1 MPAYNAAATIDSAIR
16 SALAQ
21 TWTDF
26 ELVIADDE
34 SSDDTAEIARTYT
47 SDSRVRLILCR
58 HGGLAATRNAALSVA
73 RGRYFSLLDSDDLW
87 MPEYLEVMKATL
99 DRDPEAAFAY
109 TDAWVFEDG
118 SNRFSRSTAMAWA
131 NPPDPPPRDP
141 SVFFAE
147 MLRRNFVYVSVT
159 MRRTAIEAV
168 GPFNAALPASEDYEL
183 WLRMLARG
191 YRAVRAP
198 GLLGVYRLRR
208 GSLSS
213 DPLSMWEAALQVYA
227 GLAEDANLPEQARTA
242 LRARLAEARV
252 EHEALVHLLN
262 SRNSYFGLRPH
273 LVRLKHSLFR
283 RRDWF
288 SAPPAEI
295 SRVFPDLTAP

>member
-1 MPAYNAAATIDSAIR
+1 MAT
-16 SALAQ
+16 
-21 TWTDF
+21 
-26 ELVIADDE
+26 
-34 SSDDTAEIARTYT
+34 
-47 SDSRVRLILCR
+47 
-58 HGGLAATRNAALSVA
+58 
-73 RGRYFSLLDSDDLW
+73 
-87 MPEYLEVMKATL
+87 
-99 DRDPEAAFAY
+99 
-109 TDAWVFEDG
+109 
-118 SNRFSRSTAMAWA
+118 
-131 NPPDPPPRDP
+131 
-141 SVFFAE
+141 
-147 MLRRNFVYVSVT
+147 
-159 MRRTAIEAV
+159 
-168 GPFNAALPASEDYEL
+168 
-183 WLRMLARG
+183 RMLARG

-295 SRVFPDLTAP
+295 SGVSPRPDSSVVRLEGHDRCRRERSRVTSSI